1 MTSRSLLLVLSII
14 TLVSF
19 PAPVAAENAAKPPV
33 DFARDVV
40 PVLERHCIRCHQ
52 PAVKKADIS
61 LATMADLAAND
72 YVIPGEP
79 DASYL
84 LEVVTAR
91 PGEKPQMPKEGPA
104 LSADEVTVLRNW
116 IVTGARWPDSIVVKE
131 RSKADKSWWSLQ
143 PIHAGA
149 PPSAGIPRD
158 WSENSIDRF
167 IHTKLA
173 TTGLHPNLPA
183 DRRTL
188 VRRVTYDLTGLPPTP
203 AEVAAFVGDESA
215 NAYEKLVDRLLASPR
230 YGEHFGRYW
239 LDAVRF
245 GESTGFEVNHLIENA
260 WPYRDY
266 VIRSFNDDKR
276 FDQFIMEHLAADS
289 LGPGDPSVEIGLAFL
304 VCGPV
309 DIVGNSDLVQ
319 AAQIRADGV
328 DEMIR
333 ATSEAFLGLTIGCA
347 RCHDHKFDPIT
358 QRDYYSLYA
367 TLAGVYHGDRA
378 VASDEQKRDHEN
390 KLAPLEAQKKRILD
404 AKAAQE
410 KLPKSEQNLAELD
423 QQVAELDRQ
432 IATLPAL
439 AVLPVGR
446 FEQPAADQYVFERG
460 DAQRKGERVAPAS
473 MSTLAD
479 VTASYE
485 LPVDAN
491 EKTRRLELARWIVAK
506 DNPLTPRVLVNRLWQ
521 YHFGT
526 GIVATPN
533 DFGYMGERPTHPELL
548 DWLAQQLI
556 ADGWRLKPLQKL
568 IVMSQTYRQSSAYQV
583 EAAKLDSDSRLLWR
597 FRPQRLS
604 AEEIRDTMLFV
615 SGKLDEH
622 LGGPGFRLYQYSR
635 DNVATYTPL
644 DKFGP
649 ETYRRSVY
657 HQNARASRIDL
668 LTDFDAPDC
677 AFSASRR
684 IPTTTPS
691 QALALMNHS
700 FTIAMAEALSERVT
714 ASAGKDKVSAQ
725 IALAFELVLGRKP
738 SSREQA
744 ASAALV
750 ERHGVRA
757 FCRAILNSSELIYV
771 N

>member
-1 MTSRSLLLVLSII
+1 MPI
-14 TLVSF
+14 
-19 PAPVAAENAAKPPV
+19 
-33 DFARDVV
+33 
-40 PVLERHCIRCHQ
+40 LERHCIRCHQ
-52 PAVKKADIS
+52 PAVKRADIS
-61 LATMADLAAND
+61 LATMADLAANE

-84 LEVVTAR
+84 LEVVTAS
-91 PGEKPQMPKEGPA
+91 PGDKPQMPKEGPA

-149 PPSAGIPRD
+149 PPSAGIPRE
-158 WSENSIDRF
+158 WTENPIDRF
-167 IHTKLA
+167 IYTKLA
-173 TTGLHPNLPA
+173 TAELHPNPPA

-203 AEVAAFVGDESA
+203 AEVEAFVGDESA

-230 YGEHFGRYW
+230 YGEQFGRYW

-245 GESTGFEVNHLIENA
+245 GESTGFEVNHLVENA

-358 QRDYYSLYA
+358 QHDYYSLYA
-367 TLAGVYHGDRA
+367 TLAGVHHGDRA

-390 KLAPLEAQKKRILD
+390 NLAPLEAQKKLILD

-410 KLPKSEQNLAELD
+410 KLPKAEQNLAELD
-423 QQVAELDRQ
+423 KQVAELDRQ
-432 IATLPAL
+432 IAALPAL

-446 FEQPAADQYVFERG
+446 LEQPAADQYVFERG

-485 LPVDAN
+485 LPADAR
-491 EKTRRLELARWIVAK
+491 EKTRRFELARWIVAK

-548 DWLAQQLI
+548 DWLAQLI

-615 SGKLDEH
+615 SGELNEH

-668 LTDFDAPDC
+668 LSDFDAPDC

-684 IPTTTPS
+684 MPTTTPS

-714 ASAGKDKVSAQ
+714 ASAGKDKPSAQ

-738 SSREQA
+738 NSREQA

-750 ERHGVRA
+750 ERHGLRA